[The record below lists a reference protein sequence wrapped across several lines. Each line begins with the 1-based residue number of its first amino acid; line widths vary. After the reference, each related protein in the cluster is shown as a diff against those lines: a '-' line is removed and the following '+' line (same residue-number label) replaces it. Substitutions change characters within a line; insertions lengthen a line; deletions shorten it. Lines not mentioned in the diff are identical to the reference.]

1 MAPFASRDPN
11 ALGGGAAVLRHNA
24 RSKEKMFG
32 ELSVEEAGELIAAE
46 MRSLGLFVS
55 GASCEVSRILYSIL
69 WVYRIFLSL

>member
-46 MRSLGLFVS
+46 MRSLGLFV
-55 GASCEVSRILYSIL
+55 GGGPCEVSKTFFS
-69 WVYRIFLSL
+69 WVSRFFLSL